1 MADQLKQHRGLQFA
15 AAYVGDV
22 VDHQQ
27 AVAVELLQHC
37 RQVIGRLGLLEQLYQ
52 RRGREEAAGLV
63 LRSHRHRDR
72 NRKVGLA
79 HAAGAKQQQVFRL
92 QQPGGLL
99 RQALQLLPLT
109 RVEVLVV
116 KPVEPFLPREMGAA
130 QQALLTGDLPLLQ
143 LQFTERVEELA
154 RAPALGLSLL
164 GQRLPVAAKAR
175 EFQLFE
181 QQRQGRF
188 HRLRARNR

>member
-1 MADQLKQHRGLQFA
+1 MERRQLCWQRG
-15 AAYVGDV
+15 
-22 VDHQQ
+22 
-27 AVAVELLQHC
+27 
-37 RQVIGRLGLLEQLYQ
+37 EQLYQ

-154 RAPALGLSLL
+154 RAPALGLSLF